1 MAKKKGSKGAASRK
15 MAKIIVAQ
23 KKETGH
29 YSFKQKVV
37 PLDNVQDELKAAQN

>member
-1 MAKKKGSKGAASRK
+1 MAKTKGKKGAASRK

-23 KKETGH
+23 KKENGH

-37 PLDNVQDELKAAQN
+37 PLDNVQDELSAAKK